1 MVEKAKKKFAVSETA
16 LSGMKEITAFVG
28 RSEATVLDWVRKYGF
43 PAKKISGQWESDRS
57 LIEEWRVNQIKNH
70 PKEDKKSVM
79 NGL

>member
-43 PAKKISGQWESDRS
+43 PAKKISGQWESDRT
-57 LIEEWRVNQIKNH
+57 LIEKWRLRQIEAQSN
-70 PKEDKKSVM
+70 ETVAEA
-79 NGL
+79 